1 MGKEVETK
9 IKTTVAKAKGILHT
23 IMEDSFKRV
32 TTVIK
37 IAVITSNYNPIPPIS
52 PTLIPSI
59 QIIHTQFAK
68 FAINQ
73 ATQQS
78 IITKGWTFHTKDTNP
93 HRCYGRNLRW
103 RWWPTKKVAEV
114 LAVDCVHLGDG
125 FVAKN
130 VWFTEI
136 Y

>member
-1 MGKEVETK
+1 MIFSKVQWIIQMKLQLWLASKQRQFLKLFSTMLLLLNSMGKEVETK
-9 IKTTVAKAKGILHT
+9 IKTTMVEAKGILHT

-78 IITKGWTFHTKDTNP
+78 IITKG
-93 HRCYGRNLRW
+93 
-103 RWWPTKKVAEV
+103 
-114 LAVDCVHLGDG
+114 
-125 FVAKN
+125 
-130 VWFTEI
+130 
-136 Y
+136 